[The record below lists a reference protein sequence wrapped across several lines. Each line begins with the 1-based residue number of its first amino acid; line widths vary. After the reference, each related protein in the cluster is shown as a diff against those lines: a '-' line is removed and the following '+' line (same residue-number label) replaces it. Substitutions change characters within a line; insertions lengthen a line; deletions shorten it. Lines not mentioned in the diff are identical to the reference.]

1 MGKRTWLVA
10 ALVAL
15 LALAGGATL
24 ASGQYD
30 DYGGGGDQSV
40 GGGGGGG
47 GGSAAQGGGAA
58 KRNLFANL
66 TGRNELDAEGD
77 RGAGDLD
84 GRGGA
89 TITIDGAEVCW
100 GITVRNIEDPI
111 AAHIHRGKRSVNGGI
126 EVTLSQPPTG
136 DPGASS
142 GCTGADA
149 ALLQEIQEHPR
160 RFYVNVH
167 TGDFPGGAIRGQL
180 FGKRR

>member
-15 LALAGGATL
+15 LALAGGATF
-24 ASGQYD
+24 ASGQHDHYA
-30 DYGGGGDQSV
+30 GGGDQS
-40 GGGGGGG
+40 GGGGG
-47 GGSAAQGGGAA
+47 GGSAAQGAGAA

-66 TGRNELDAEGD
+66 TGRNELDAEGH

-89 TITIDGAEVCW
+89 TVTIDGAEVCW
-100 GITVRNIEDPI
+100 GITVRNIADPI
-111 AAHIHRGKRSVNGGI
+111 AAHIHRGKRSVNGPI
-126 EVTLSQPPTG
+126 EVTLSHPPTG

-142 GCTGADA
+142 GCTGADP
-149 ALLQEIQEHPR
+149 ALLEEIQKHPK

-167 TGDFPGGAIRGQL
+167 TPDFPGGAVRGQL